1 MRMKR
6 LLLLLAGAATLL
18 AIIRVQAAQNR
29 PGIDSQSC
37 STPIYSAKEV
47 TRRAKIID
55 GANLNALYEAFGL
68 DAYGRVIIEAVL
80 CRSGKVTDI
89 KVIESAPPTM
99 GEFVA
104 RAVSLIRFT
113 PAEFNWHSVSQSQRF
128 EFLING
134 PSDIKAIDPAAAA
147 GPLIEEVDIVGIRRF
162 TKEEIL
168 RWIQTRPGDIYNQP
182 QIARDLS
189 AILATGNFEQ
199 MYSRVTTEDGVRGGV
214 VVRFQLVENPL
225 ISEVKFVGLADV
237 DRSAVV
243 AALVEEHVDPEPG
256 NVFDIARIKIA
267 MTIMARAL
275 KARGWQ
281 EVHVECNI
289 ERLTATNVA
298 LTFFLNCQ

>member
-1 MRMKR
+1 MKMKR

-18 AIIRVQAAQNR
+18 AIIRVPAQNR
-29 PGIDSQSC
+29 PGTDSQSC
-37 STPIYSAKEV
+37 PTPVYSAKEV

-55 GANLNALYEAFGL
+55 PANLNALYEAFGR
-68 DAYGRVIIEAVL
+68 DAHGRVIIDAVL

-113 PAEFNWHSVSQSQRF
+113 PAELDWHSVSQSQRF
-128 EFLING
+128 EFLINE
-134 PSDIKAIDPAAAA
+134 PSDVKAIDPAAAA
-147 GPLIEEVDIVGIRRF
+147 GRLIEEVDIVGIRRF

-168 RWIQTRPGDIYNQP
+168 REIQTRPGDIYSQS

-199 MYSRVTTEDGVRGGV
+199 LYSRVTTEDGFRGGV

-225 ISEVKFVGLADV
+225 ISEVKFVGPADV

-267 MTIMARAL
+267 MTIMERAL

-289 ERLTATNVA
+289 ERLTATNVT
-298 LTFFLNCQ
+298 LTFVLSCQ